1 MENVKQFSIMNLI
14 IATKNPGKIDEIRQL
29 LTGLPIEAGYLGDFA
44 DIEEVAETGSTFHE
58 NARLKASGY
67 ALQTGSYTLADD
79 SGLEIEA
86 LGGAPGVLS
95 ARYGGENLGYP
106 EKMGLVLSKLAE
118 SAHKEPNERQARFIC
133 VMAVAS
139 PEGEILHEAEG
150 ICSGKIAPGPRGT
163 NGFGYDPIFIPE
175 GFSGTF
181 GELGDDI
188 KQQISHRARAIS
200 EIMRFLL
207 DFTHI

>member
-1 MENVKQFSIMNLI
+1 MNLI
-14 IATKNPGKIDEIRQL
+14 IATRNPGKIDEIRRL
-29 LTGLPIEAGYLGDFA
+29 LTGLPVEVGYLGNFA

-67 ALQTGSYTLADD
+67 ALQTGNYALADD
-79 SGLEIEA
+79 SGLEIAA

-95 ARYGGENLGYP
+95 ARYGGENMGYP
-106 EKMGLVLSKLAE
+106 EKMKLVLSKLAE
-118 SAHKEPNERQARFIC
+118 IPAAETPENARNEPGDRRARFTC

-150 ICSGKIAPGPRGT
+150 ICAGKIAREPRGT
-163 NGFGYDPIFIPE
+163 GGFGYDPIFIPD
-175 GFSGTF
+175 GFSATF

>member
-1 MENVKQFSIMNLI
+1 MIT
-14 IATKNPGKIDEIRQL
+14 A
-29 LTGLPIEAGYLGDFA
+29 LPIEVGYLGNFA
-44 DIEEVAETGSTFHE
+44 DVEEVAETGGTFHE
-58 NARLKASGY
+58 NARLKAAGY

-79 SGLEIEA
+79 SGLEIAA
-86 LGGAPGVLS
+86 LGGEPGILS
-95 ARYGGENLGYP
+95 ARYGGEKMGYP
-106 EKMGLVLSKLAE
+106 DKMDLLLSKLAE
-118 SAHKEPNERQARFIC
+118 IPENTINAPGSRKARFIC

-150 ICSGKIAPGPRGT
+150 ICEGKIALGPRGT
-163 NGFGYDPIFIPE
+163 NGFGYDPIFIPD
-175 GFSGTF
+175 GFAATF

>member
-1 MENVKQFSIMNLI
+1 MNLL
-14 IATKNPGKIDEIRQL
+14 IATKNPGKIDEIRRL

-44 DIEEVAETGSTFHE
+44 DVKEVAETGSTFHE

-67 ALQTGSYTLADD
+67 ALQTGSYALADD
-79 SGLEIEA
+79 SGLEIA
-86 LGGAPGVLS
+86 LLGGAPGVLS
-95 ARYGGENLGYP
+95 ARYGGENMGYP
-106 EKMGLVLSKLAE
+106 EKMKLVLSKLAQTPE
-118 SAHKEPNERQARFIC
+118 NAHEEPGERRARFIC

-150 ICSGKIAPGPRGT
+150 ICGGKIAPEPRGM
-163 NGFGYDPIFIPE
+163 NGFGYDPIFIPD

>member
-1 MENVKQFSIMNLI
+1 MNLI
-14 IATKNPGKIDEIRQL
+14 IATKNPGKIEEIRRL
-29 LTGLPIEAGYLGDFA
+29 LTGLPIEVGYLGDFT
-44 DIEEVAETGSTFHE
+44 EVEKVAETGSTFHE

-79 SGLEIEA
+79 SGLEIAA

-95 ARYGGENLGYP
+95 ARYGGENTGYP
-106 EKMGLVLSKLAE
+106 EKMELVLSKLAE
-118 SAHKEPNERQARFIC
+118 TPEAETLGNAHSQRRARFIC

-150 ICSGKIAPGPRGT
+150 ICDGKIAPGPRGT
-163 NGFGYDPIFIPE
+163 SGFGYDPIFIPD